1 MCLLLKRFFV
11 VCLLAVNLFACEE
24 KNNAASHGSDGIIVT
39 PDSTIALADTS
50 QKSAEHPDDNNIY
63 ADVDISPMDMSYF
76 PAKYPQLKMTNPD
89 IAPPV
94 MRVIY
99 SRPHLQGRNLFE
111 GILKYD
117 QVWRLG
123 ANEATELDVFQPVTI
138 GDKKIVPGRYS
149 LYAIP
154 KAGYWTIAVN
164 TDLDLWGLKQDTA
177 MDVVRVQIPVTYYNP
192 VMEYF
197 TMVFEKTD
205 TGANLIMAWDDVVAR
220 LPIKTGA

>member
-1 MCLLLKRFFV
+1 MPTLYKCFAVICLASFLFIGCKEKEK
-11 VCLLAVNLFACEE
+11 AVNAP
-24 KNNAASHGSDGIIVT
+24 VT
-39 PDSTIALADTS
+39 HDVATRDT
-50 QKSAEHPDDNNIY
+50 AHEPHTVIEDNNLY

-76 PAKYPQLKMTNPD
+76 PAKYPQIKIAAPN

-99 SRPHLQGRNLFE
+99 SRPHLQGRKLFE
-111 GILKYD
+111 EILKYG
-117 QVWRLG
+117 QPWRLG
-123 ANEATELDVFQPVTI
+123 ANEATELNIFQPVTI
-138 GDKKIVPGRYS
+138 GDKKIPIGRYT

-164 TDLDLWGLKQDTA
+164 SSLDQWGLKQDSTK
-177 MDVVRVQIPVTYYNP
+177 DVVRVQVPVTYYNP

-205 TGANLIMAWDDVVAR
+205 TGANLIMAWDDAVAKM
-220 LPIKTGA
+220 PVKI